1 MWKIIK
7 EGADRLSVIQNA
19 IKRKG
24 GANQEACGGRNV
36 QVINLCRPYLQ
47 LLQEHQDH
55 ILNLGVACSVSG
67 QQPQPGI
74 SLLHMSLSSTVSLY
88 SYSFHSLMFQE
99 RVTDGKL
106 HCPVWDWCV
115 LTTVPVS
122 VKAKSPRSSQLKK
135 LSVTWGCWLL
145 KKSTVHVNC

>member
-7 EGADRLSVIQNA
+7 KGADCPSVIQTA

-24 GANQEACGGRNV
+24 ELTKKPVEAV
-36 QVINLCRPYLQ
+36 MFKLLTSAHPYLQ

-55 ILNLGVACSVSG
+55 IFNLGVACSVSG

-74 SLLHMSLSSTVSLY
+74 SLLHTSLSSTVSLY

-106 HCPVWDWCV
+106 HCPVWDCCV
-115 LTTVPVS
+115 LTTIPVS
-122 VKAKSPRSSQLKK
+122 VKAKSPKSSQLKK